1 MKILFIGMLSA
12 LFISCANGQ
21 SDSPQERR
29 SSQINVPDEHF
40 DPAAVDTATFAGGC
54 FWCMEGAFQQ
64 IRGIK
69 AVISGYSGGNE
80 PNPGYRQVGSGET
93 GHAESIQIYYDP
105 QEISYETL
113 LDIFFVAHD
122 PTQLNRQGPD
132 VGPQYRSAV
141 FYHNEKQRK
150 AAEEKIAQLQGAAFA
165 EKIVTE
171 ISPYRSFWPAEDY
184 HQNYEILHPDNP
196 YVQKVSRPRIEKV
209 RESFPQ
215 LLKDPEK

>member
-1 MKILFIGMLSA
+1 MLSA
-12 LFISCANGQ
+12 FFISCANGQ
-21 SDSPQERR
+21 SGKADESN
-29 SSQINVPDEHF
+29 SQGITVPDEHF
-40 DPAAVDTATFAGGC
+40 DPAAVDTATLAGGC

-64 IRGIK
+64 IKGIK
-69 AVISGYSGGNE
+69 AVISGYSGGKE

-105 QEISYETL
+105 LEISYETL

-141 FYHNEKQRK
+141 FYHNEKQKK
-150 AAEEKIAQLQGAAFA
+150 AAEEKILQLQGAAFA

-171 ISPYRSFWPAEDY
+171 LSPYRGFWPAEDY
-184 HQNYEILHPDNP
+184 HQNYEMLHPENP

-209 RESFPQ
+209 RESFPE
-215 LLKDPEK
+215 LLKDTKK